1 MSPGWNM
8 EVGAECVRLGRRRCL
23 MASSA
28 DGSGGPNEYCE
39 GGGGGGGARSIGRKL
54 GRDTTAKYVAA
65 FASRTLA
72 GKVWAPLGPDFSCT
86 HW

>member
-1 MSPGWNM
+1 M
-8 EVGAECVRLGRRRCL
+8 EDGAECVRLGRRRCL

-28 DGSGGPNEYCE
+28 DGNGGPNEYCE
-39 GGGGGGGARSIGRKL
+39 TPCWGGGGGGGARSMGRKL

-65 FASRTLA
+65 FARRTLA
-72 GKVWAPLGPDFSCT
+72 GKVWAPLGPGFSCI

>member
-1 MSPGWNM
+1 MKG
-8 EVGAECVRLGRRRCL
+8 GAECVRLCRRRCL

-28 DGSGGPNEYCE
+28 DGSGGPNEYSAALCW
-39 GGGGGGGARSIGRKL
+39 GCGGGARSIGRKL

-72 GKVWAPLGPDFSCT
+72 GKVWAPLGPGFSCI
-86 HW
+86 HWYV